1 MPSQHGA
8 PAPQHDSTIMQ
19 TIVLANAKGGTGKST
34 LAAGLAVAASQA
46 GETVIAL
53 DLDPQGSL
61 GRWGDAREASAP
73 AVDRIEGTRLAQLPQ
88 LLTAL
93 AQRGFTIAIL
103 DTPGIDFD
111 RRQPRHARRRPLPHS
126 GAAVAARPAG
136 DAPDH

>member
-61 GRWGDAREASAP
+61 GDGAMHARLARPPSTALKAP
-73 AVDRIEGTRLAQLPQ
+73 AWRSSRKSSL
-88 LLTAL
+88 
-93 AQRGFTIAIL
+93 R
-103 DTPGIDFD
+103 
-111 RRQPRHARRRPLPHS
+111 
-126 GAAVAARPAG
+126 
-136 DAPDH
+136 